1 MKKKLMSLALLGVM
15 FFAFTSCD
23 ILSTIMAAK
32 GFYEEYQEYSV
43 IYENATQMTVDTEI
57 DVIITDTTVVNQLEE
72 MHSKVFVIL
81 DTESTFLYV
90 EQEMDGISK
99 TSVYE
104 DADDLY
110 VEYLIAEGDVV
121 TPTKPAEAD
130 RFDSIMNVN
139 IMNDNFSYES
149 VSNENIIEGQ
159 DHAYSFDVSLNQ
171 AVNLDELGEFVDQLA
186 ILGGDSSSFNDAVA
200 SVEISFTSVDA
211 VIDIKSTVLDY
222 KITFEDE
229 TYIIVTIE
237 NHTILSVPD
246 EFAMPDVFA
255 APYQYVAV
263 DDVELA
269 RRAYTVNEVI
279 DYPVVNAANGYIKL
293 DLPAGTYES
302 YVLTTVNSASFT
314 YTLFDSEMTAVDM
327 TTGGFVVAEDAVFFL
342 YLMPTADFQSD
353 IVFHLMQL
361 VTTETVTTEPVTT
374 EPVTTETVTTETVTT
389 QAE

>member
-1 MKKKLMSLALLGVM
+1 MKKKLISLALLGVM

-43 IYENATQMTVDTEI
+43 IYENATQMTIETEI
-57 DVIITDTTVVNQLEE
+57 DLTITESTVVDQLQEI
-72 MHSKVFVIL
+72 HSNVYVIL

-90 EQEMDGISK
+90 EQELDDVSK

-130 RFDSIMNVN
+130 RFDSNMNVN

-159 DHAYSFDVSLNQ
+159 DHAYSFDVNLNQ
-171 AVNLDELGEFVDQLA
+171 AVNLDELGDFVDQLT
-186 ILGGDSSSFNDAVA
+186 IFGGDSSSFDDAIA
-200 SVEISFTSVDA
+200 HVEISFTSADS
-211 VIDIKSTVLDY
+211 VIDITATVSDY
-222 KITFEDE
+222 TITFEDE
-229 TYIIVTIE
+229 TYITVNLE
-237 NHTILSVPD
+237 NHTVLSVPD
-246 EFAMPDVFA
+246 EFAMPNVFA

-269 RRAYTVNEVI
+269 RRAYTVDEVI
-279 DYPVVNAANGYIKL
+279 DYPVVNGANGYVKL

-314 YTLFDSEMTAVDM
+314 YTLFTLFDSEMTAVDM
-327 TTGGFVVAEDAVFFL
+327 TSGGFVVAEDAVFFL

-353 IVFHLMQL
+353 IVFHLMQ
-361 VTTETVTTEPVTT
+361 V
-374 EPVTTETVTTETVTT
+374 VTTETVTT